1 MALLRTLSDVQCYGA
16 TGKRAWNLARRNGET
31 IKGQGMI
38 VGAGK
43 GTGSGVA
50 MYVEG
55 VQTHLFLIAFGARAT
70 PAVHRRKHY
79 TSA

>member
-38 VGAGK
+38 VGVRKRDRVRGCYVSR
-43 GTGSGVA
+43 GGSS
-50 MYVEG
+50 
-55 VQTHLFLIAFGARAT
+55 HLFLIAFGGESDAGGS
-70 PAVHRRKHY
+70 PPKVL
-79 TSA
+79 